1 MVPFHACEAK
11 HVWLDGVL
19 CGQKS
24 KNLHIMRIVS
34 DYCWTLLISSSG
46 GLPVKALLGCALV
59 ALLLGAAF
67 ASAGVNIRQEQI
79 QFGRG
84 TSGTTIKD
92 KIKGDQTVDYQLR
105 ASAGQSM
112 VAIFKPSNLSA
123 YFNVLP
129 PGSNVAIFVGSTS
142 GNRFEADLPADGVY
156 TIRVYLMRNAA
167 RRNEIANFTLD
178 VSFASMSKT
187 AAAESKGA
195 SATGGAFDRTLE
207 LQGIRVTVTCANK
220 GSVNTLHIVPTG
232 LETDNSPIVR
242 TIDGTVM
249 GAEVADLNVDGSPEI
264 YVYVTSAGSGS
275 YGSLVAYS
283 VNRRKSLSEIYLP
296 PVTEDKVASKGY
308 MGHDE
313 FAVGE
318 GVLLHRFPVYRD
330 TDTNAK
336 PTWGTRQLQYKL
348 VPGEAGW
355 ILKVDRMVEY

>member
-1 MVPFHACEAK
+1 V
-11 HVWLDGVL
+11 
-19 CGQKS
+19 
-24 KNLHIMRIVS
+24 
-34 DYCWTLLISSSG
+34 
-46 GLPVKALLGCALV
+46 V
-59 ALLLGAAF
+59 ALLLGTAF
-67 ASAGVNIRQEQI
+67 ASAGVNIRQEQMR
-79 QFGRG
+79 FGKG
-84 TSGTTIKD
+84 TSGTTIKS
-92 KIKGDQTVDYQLR
+92 KIKGDQIVDYQLR
-105 ASAGQSM
+105 AKAGQSM

-142 GNRFEADLPADGVY
+142 GNRFEAELPADGVY

-167 RRNEIANFTLD
+167 RRNESTNYTLD
-178 VSFASMSKT
+178 VGIGSRGKT
-187 AAAESKGA
+187 AAAASKGA
-195 SATGGAFDRTLE
+195 PATGHAFDRALE
-207 LQGIRVTVTCANK
+207 LQGVRFGVTCANE
-220 GSVNTLHIVPTG
+220 GSVNTLYIVPVG

-242 TIDGTVM
+242 MIDGTVT
-249 GAEVADLNVDGSPEI
+249 GAEVADLDVDGSPEI

-283 VNRRKSLSEIYLP
+283 ANRRKSLSEIYLP
-296 PVTEDKVASKGY
+296 PVTENKVASKGY

-336 PTWGTRQLQYKL
+336 PTGGTRQLQYKL

-355 ILKVDRMVEY
+355 ILKIDRIVEY

>member
-1 MVPFHACEAK
+1 M
-11 HVWLDGVL
+11 
-19 CGQKS
+19 
-24 KNLHIMRIVS
+24 
-34 DYCWTLLISSSG
+34 
-46 GLPVKALLGCALV
+46 KALLACTLV
-59 ALLLGAAF
+59 ALLLGTAY
-67 ASAGVNIRQEQI
+67 ASAGENIRQEQI
-79 QFGRG
+79 QFGKG
-84 TSGTTIKD
+84 TSSTTIKG
-92 KIKGDQTVDYQLR
+92 KIKGDQSVDYQLH

-142 GNRFEADLPADGVY
+142 GNRFEAELPADGVY

-167 RRNEIANFTLD
+167 RRNEIASYTLD
-178 VSFASMSKT
+178 VSIAGRSKT
-187 AAAESKGA
+187 ATAASKGA
-195 SATGGAFDRTLE
+195 PATGEAFDMTLE
-207 LQGIRVTVTCANK
+207 LQGIRFGVTCANE
-220 GSVNTLHIVPTG
+220 GSVNTLHIVPVG

-242 TIDGTVM
+242 TIDGTVT

-296 PVTEDKVASKGY
+296 PIIENKMASKGY

-313 FAVGE
+313 LAVGE
-318 GVLLHRFPVYRD
+318 GALLHRFPVYRD

-336 PTWGTRQLQYKL
+336 PTGGTRQLQYKL

-355 ILKVDRMVEY
+355 VLKVDRMVEY